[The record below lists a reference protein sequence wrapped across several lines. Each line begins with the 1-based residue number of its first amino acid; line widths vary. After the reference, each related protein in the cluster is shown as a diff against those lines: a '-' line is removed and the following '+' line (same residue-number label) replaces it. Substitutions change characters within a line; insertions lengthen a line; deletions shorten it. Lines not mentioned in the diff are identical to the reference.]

1 MATSFKVSGV
11 DTYDIKTLSGVEVIS
26 DWEVVKEFDFTKAS
40 DHTFSDGVAESFGG
54 VNWVCQNLSTYGG
67 VDSYIKF
74 IEGTGLQIF
83 ITGSSAADSN
93 FYWRTMT
100 TPLLQAQVSDIATAA
115 GVSFSA
121 EDTLCYQVLLAP
133 TTFHN
138 VGRTV
143 SNPAGPYDGTT
154 QDANNLQQR
163 LIISDGSYG
172 TGGGALF
179 CTAAPWLSSS
189 ITPHTASWST
199 RLGGARPLGDSNATP
214 GAPEDNV
221 QIGGSST
228 KWPRCMEILAAPGA
242 GYLTSM
248 AHTSSTGKTI
258 TNFPRPL
265 TMTYRSSGTMSW
277 QVQQNVTNN
286 PGVSPSYALRHSN
299 SYVAMSANIVL
310 WPGPGISY
318 GPGTPFY
325 MSAGITA
332 TFTKLRILRRLP
344 NGQG

>member
-1 MATSFKVSGV
+1 MAKGFKISGV
-11 DTYDIKTLSGVEVIS
+11 DVYDIKTLSGVEVIS

-67 VDSYIKF
+67 ADSYIKF

-100 TPLLQAQVSDIATAA
+100 APLLQAQVSDIATAA

-121 EDTLCYQVLLAP
+121 EDTLCYQVLLGTP
-133 TTFHN
+133 TFHN

-143 SNPAGPYDGTT
+143 INPGGPYDGTT

-163 LIISDGSYG
+163 LIVSDGTYG
-172 TGGGALF
+172 TTGGALF
-179 CTAAPWLSSS
+179 CAGVAWLSSS
-189 ITPHTASWST
+189 ITPNSASWSC

-214 GAPEDNV
+214 GDPLDDVNR
-221 QIGGSST
+221 GGSSI
-228 KWPRCMEILAAPGA
+228 KWPRFMEVVALPGA

-286 PGVSPSYALRHSN
+286 PGVAPSYALLHSN
-299 SYVAMSANIVL
+299 SYVVMSANVVL
-310 WPGPGISY
+310 WNGIPGSY
-318 GPGTPFY
+318 GPGTPFSA
-325 MSAGITA
+325 SAGITS

-344 NGQG
+344 NG

>member
-1 MATSFKVSGV
+1 VATGFKTSGV
-11 DTYDIKTLSGVEVIS
+11 DIYDIKTLSGVEVIS
-26 DWEVVKEFDFTKAS
+26 DWEVIKEFDFTKAS

-67 VDSYIKF
+67 ADSYIKF

-93 FYWRTMT
+93 FFCYNMSA
-100 TPLLQAQVSDIATAA
+100 PLLQAQVSDIATAA
-115 GVSFSA
+115 GVSFSG
-121 EDTLCYQVLLAP
+121 EDTLCYQVLLETP
-133 TTFHN
+133 TFHN

-143 SNPAGPYDGTT
+143 SNPGGPYDGTT

-163 LIISDGSYG
+163 LVLSDGTYG
-172 TGGGALF
+172 TAGGALW
-179 CTAAPWLSSS
+179 CAAVPWLSSS
-189 ITPHTASWST
+189 ITPHTASWSC
-199 RLGGARPLGDSNATP
+199 RLGGATPLGGSDATP
-214 GAPEDNV
+214 GAPVDDV
-221 QIGGSST
+221 QIGASST
-228 KWPRCMEILAAPGA
+228 KWPRCMEMVAAPAA

-277 QVQQNVTNN
+277 QVQEGITNN
-286 PGVSPSYALRHSN
+286 PGVAPSYALLPSN
-299 SYVAMSANIVL
+299 SYVVMSANIVL
-310 WPGPGISY
+310 WNGIPGSY

-325 MSAGITA
+325 ISAGITA
-332 TFTKLRILRRLP
+332 TFTKLRILRRVP
-344 NGQG
+344 NG